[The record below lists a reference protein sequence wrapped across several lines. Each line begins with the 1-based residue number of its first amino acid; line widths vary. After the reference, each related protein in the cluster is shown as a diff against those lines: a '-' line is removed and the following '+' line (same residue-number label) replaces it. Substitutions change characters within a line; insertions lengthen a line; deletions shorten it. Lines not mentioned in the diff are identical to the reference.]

1 MKPRDKGGVVDAKL
15 NVYGVTALKV
25 AGKRLNKHL
34 HFSLTVGSLDL
45 SICPSNVGNV
55 RTRFYAPWMAMY
67 EGVDFFFLEYE
78 LHCVVDR
85 REGGSHYCTG
95 PEPTPLKRRGMDVK

>member
-45 SICPSNVGNV
+45 SICPTNVGNV
-55 RTRFYAPWMAMY
+55 RTRFYVPWMVMF
-67 EGVDFFFLEYE
+67 EGVDLFFF
-78 LHCVVDR
+78 R
-85 REGGSHYCTG
+85 TR
-95 PEPTPLKRRGMDVK
+95 TPLRC